1 MDINGDGVIDA
12 FLLEGSECTP
22 DDDEDEW
29 PEEDDDWPVD
39 GPSDI
44 PDDDTSYLD
53 PDKFYEYGKW
63 GGGAFD
69 STAFDELS
77 FEEQN
82 EIIDYLSS
90 VGLYFK

>member
-1 MDINGDGVIDA
+1 MDIDGDGVIDA

-22 DDDEDEW
+22 DDDEDE
-29 PEEDDDWPVD
+29 WPVD

-63 GGGAFD
+63 GGGAFS
-69 STAFDELS
+69 STVFRSLPI
-77 FEEQN
+77 EEQN
-82 EIIDYLSS
+82 TIIIYLRQL
-90 VGLYFK
+90 GLYF